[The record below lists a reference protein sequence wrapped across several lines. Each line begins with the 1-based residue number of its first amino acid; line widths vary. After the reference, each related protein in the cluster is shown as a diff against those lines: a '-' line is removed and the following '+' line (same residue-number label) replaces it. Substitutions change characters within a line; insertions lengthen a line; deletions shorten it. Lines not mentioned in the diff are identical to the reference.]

1 MADFYT
7 ILTNTGRSKLAAA
20 QAAGTAVQLSHMA
33 LGDGGGS
40 YHTPDPTQT
49 ALVNERYRNA
59 LNSVA
64 VDPQNEFWLVC
75 ELVVPSATGGFYI
88 REVGVFDVDGDLIA
102 VGKYP
107 ETYKPTLADG
117 VAKDLHIKMI
127 FETSNAA
134 SVSISVDPSV
144 ILASR
149 DYVDE
154 HAAVNATE
162 TTSGHIELA
171 TVAEAQAGT
180 DTERAVTPAG
190 LAAALSEID
199 LTGYVQSSEFTQSL
213 GESGWQRLPSGLI
226 LQWGT
231 GSVSTGVATEVTLP
245 IAYPNAQLS
254 CVAVIGIDYGS
265 AGNDAIAVYNRM
277 AGKFTLK
284 GEHSGSTVMPY
295 SYISIGY

>member
-144 ILASR
+144 ILASK
-149 DYVDE
+149 DYVDDQVAVINGNKVDRSE
-154 HAAVNATE
+154 WVELVPGQAIKMPNGYIMQWGLSPTVAANTRTTVVFPVAFPNACVSAISCAASTNTSSAAAVNVNSYSATQI
-162 TTSGHIELA
+162 TLHN
-171 TVAEAQAGT
+171 
-180 DTERAVTPAG
+180 
-190 LAAALSEID
+190 
-199 LTGYVQSSEFTQSL
+199 SS
-213 GESGWQRLPSGLI
+213 
-226 LQWGT
+226 
-231 GSVSTGVATEVTLP
+231 
-245 IAYPNAQLS
+245 
-254 CVAVIGIDYGS
+254 
-265 AGNDAIAVYNRM
+265 AIA
-277 AGKFTLK
+277 AGGQWFA
-284 GEHSGSTVMPY
+284 
-295 SYISIGY
+295 IGY